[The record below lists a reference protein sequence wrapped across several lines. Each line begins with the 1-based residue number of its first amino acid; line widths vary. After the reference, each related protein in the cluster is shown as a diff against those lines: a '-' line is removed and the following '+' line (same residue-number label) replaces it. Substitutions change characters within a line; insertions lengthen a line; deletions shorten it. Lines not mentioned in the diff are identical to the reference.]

1 MGRLVV
7 HGGFLLALL
16 TPAIASELPSSLHA
30 ALWPLSAP
38 GSVYPSA
45 RITGLQKPQEVPAN
59 DGPIDFRS
67 RFEGQEPLRALT
79 PAQKEAIR
87 AALSDARA
95 PAAVSAINPREHVEV
110 HQRAQQEQEQW
121 LKRQERVGRRAIT
134 SVCDGCIGKVGVSHR
149 SVPREYVDADG
160 LAYREQDLR

>member
-95 PAAVSAINPREHVEV
+95 PAAVSSEPVEV

-121 LKRQERVGRRAIT
+121 LKRQERVGRRAIA
-134 SVCDGCIGKVGVSHR
+134 SICDGCMGKVGVSHR